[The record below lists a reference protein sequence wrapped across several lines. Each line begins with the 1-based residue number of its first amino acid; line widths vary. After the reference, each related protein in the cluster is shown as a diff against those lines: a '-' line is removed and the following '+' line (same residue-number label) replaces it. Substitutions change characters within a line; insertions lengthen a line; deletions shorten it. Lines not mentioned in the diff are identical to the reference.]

1 MVIGQASSD
10 ELFAGVRDAGLLRE
24 LNLSGIQDG
33 LIPDYRHLRFIVSKG
48 FHTEEKLVENDTDA
62 PYINLETRGEKLRS

>member
-1 MVIGQASSD
+1 MVIGQTPSD
-10 ELFAGVRDAGLLRE
+10 ELFAGVWDARLLRE

-48 FHTEEKLVENDTDA
+48 FHTKEKLVENDADA
-62 PYINLETRGEKLRS
+62 PYINLETRKGKKS